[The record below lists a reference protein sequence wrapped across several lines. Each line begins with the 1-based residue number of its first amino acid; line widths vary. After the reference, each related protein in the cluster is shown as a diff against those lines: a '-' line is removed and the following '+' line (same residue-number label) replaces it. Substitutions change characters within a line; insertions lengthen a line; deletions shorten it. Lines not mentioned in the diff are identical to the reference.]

1 MESFKEKGQLLV
13 LGHYMHAIFQRER
26 ATISIIGIGK
36 DKSILDGKNKVE
48 QFVINKCFF
57 FIFLMIKFG
66 LLVACVAVCFSSRRR
81 TNYVFLIR
89 PDNLCLSCLYMHM
102 E

>member
-13 LGHYMHAIFQRER
+13 LGHYMHAIFQRDR

-48 QFVINKCFF
+48 QFIINKCFF
-57 FIFLMIKFG
+57 FYFPYDKVWFTRCLRSRLFLFKKKDE
-66 LLVACVAVCFSSRRR
+66 LCFSDSPR
-81 TNYVFLIR
+81 
-89 PDNLCLSCLYMHM
+89 
-102 E
+102 